1 MHSDD
6 RGMVWA
12 SWSVLVASAA
22 IVVIVPLI
30 MLIRTSWVEGR
41 ARLAELLTEP
51 GFRTAVVH
59 SFELSAATTAIAVP
73 IGVASALTLRD
84 PRLPGRAFWRAAV
97 LLPLL
102 VPDFVLG

>member
-1 MHSDD
+1 MQSGD

-12 SWSVLVASAA
+12 GWSVLVASAA

-51 GFRTAVVH
+51 GFGIAVAH
-59 SFELSAATTAIAVP
+59 SFELSAAATALAVP
-73 IGVASALTLRD
+73 IGVAIALALRD
-84 PRLPGRAFWRAAV
+84 PRLPGSSVLAGSGAA
-97 LLPLL
+97 PLTRS
-102 VPDFVLG
+102 